1 MRDQGDT
8 VKANV
13 VEQVRK
19 ILEEIDDV
27 QDIDLAI
34 WQCIAPSP
42 SPVSAQG

>member
-13 VEQVRK
+13 VGQVGK

-27 QDIDLAI
+27 QDIELAI

-42 SPVSAQG
+42 SPVPAQG

>member
-1 MRDQGDT
+1 MREQGDT

-27 QDIDLAI
+27 QDIDLVV

-42 SPVSAQG
+42 SPVPPQG